1 MPKIRKIVKW
11 CRFCCF
17 SCKTV
22 EVVKCPTDVQ
32 QVECNLGSG
41 YGVTIACDSGKFY
54 YWIDRQCG
62 NVRTTTNNNAAAHW
76 TKRPLNNDGD
86 YFMLHNGTGYVSVNE
101 SRDLEICCRSA
112 IENDVQVETSA
123 CDRNENAD
131 NRLFYV
137 IDCPKEGPECAGQW
151 LCHLRTG
158 LYVRRVDDGKL
169 VCTEVGHRVVME

>member
-1 MPKIRKIVKW
+1 
-11 CRFCCF
+11 
-17 SCKTV
+17 
-22 EVVKCPTDVQ
+22 
-32 QVECNLGSG
+32 
-41 YGVTIACDSGKFY
+41 
-54 YWIDRQCG
+54 
-62 NVRTTTNNNAAAHW
+62 
-76 TKRPLNNDGD
+76 
-86 YFMLHNGTGYVSVNE
+86 MLHNGTGYVSVNE